1 MLYLVLDPFTQS
13 VIIQGVELVVGLL
26 IGYGVARALKGLLLV
41 LVGLLIL
48 VLLGITIAG
57 LPNLRE
63 ALGFLGQLANAA
75 RPLLG
80 FVMERPPFMI
90 GLLIGFVMGLIR

>member
-1 MLYLVLDPFTQS
+1 MLDPFTQS

-26 IGYGVARALKGLLLV
+26 IGYGVARVLKGLLLV

-48 VLLGITIAG
+48 GITIAG
-57 LPNLRE
+57 LQGLRDV
-63 ALGFLGQLANAA
+63 LGFVGQAANAA
-75 RPLLG
+75 KPVLG
-80 FVMERPPFMI
+80 FVMERPPFVI